1 MNQTEQK
8 IMDIGNQYIIYML
21 TMNDEDKFI
30 YSQLLEFEGG
40 KLDHLI
46 FYKLR
51 NYLWN
56 DDPYIEEKDK
66 EDEDYDDDDEEDDE
80 EDDGTR
86 FVNSSTIEEFG
97 LDMGIDFTDI
107 FNNEEELIELK
118 KKIGVWVE
126 ERNGIEP
133 DLNKYSNVVEEY
145 LYHFFSEYG
154 NMGTNEVKEYIIS
167 LLDPCEPK

>member
-8 IMDIGNQYIIYML
+8 IMEIGNQYIIYML
-21 TMNDEDKFI
+21 TMNDKDKII
-30 YSQLLEFEGG
+30 YWKILEFEDG

-46 FYKLR
+46 FYQLR

-56 DDPYIEEKDK
+56 QEAYYEEV
-66 EDEDYDDDDEEDDE
+66 EDEEDDE
-80 EDDGTR
+80 DEEHEYEELVDP
-86 FVNSSTIEEFG
+86 FTIEEFG
-97 LDMGIDFTDI
+97 DCVGIDFTDI

-133 DLNKYSNVVEEY
+133 NLDKYSNVVEEY

-154 NMGTNEVKEYIIS
+154 NMDANEVREYIIS
-167 LLDPCEPK
+167 LLDPFEPK